1 MKRSILIIVPAVAL
15 IASLAVVWQ
24 IMTPKDHERIPV
36 AGPDSSLIGG
46 AFTLTSH
53 TGKKVSDS
61 DFRGKYMLVYFG
73 YTFCP
78 EICPTELQ
86 AMTEAIDLLGKSG
99 EEVVPIL
106 ISVDPERDTV
116 EKLKEYVPLF
126 HKTLVGLTGT
136 PEEIAKAA
144 KAYRV
149 YYAKAGEG
157 ASYEMDHSA
166 IIYLM
171 DRKGKYATHF
181 AYGVAP
187 EKMAQKM
194 KAIMAKAKG

>member
-1 MKRSILIIVPAVAL
+1 MKRSSLIIVSAFAL
-15 IASLAVVWQ
+15 LAGLAVVWQ
-24 IMTPKDHERIPV
+24 VFGSKDHALVPV
-36 AGPDSSLIGG
+36 PDSNASLIGG

-53 TGKKVSDS
+53 TGKRVSDS

-86 AMTEAIDLLGKSG
+86 AMTEAIDLLGEAG
-99 EEVVPIL
+99 AEVVPIL

-126 HKTLVGLTGT
+126 HKNLVGLTGT

-157 ASYEMDHSA
+157 ANYEMDHSA

-171 DRKGKYATHF
+171 DKDGKYATHF
-181 AYGVAP
+181 AYGMTP
-187 EKMAQKM
+187 EKMAQKI
-194 KAIMAKAKG
+194 KAIMAKAKE